1 MNERDLLKQH
11 ILNLNE
17 KSQAWMDAAPEG
29 EYRAAAIWDDTD
41 IDFRMNNCG
50 VKTPADW
57 DALLAWEEYYELYK
71 DRNGISPRWTKWSE
85 RTAEEWEKEIEL
97 LGL

>member
-57 DALLAWEEYYELYK
+57 DALLAWEEYYDVYK
-71 DRNGISPRWTKWSE
+71 AHNGISPRWTKWSE
-85 RTAEEWEKEIEL
+85 RTAGEWEKEIEL
-97 LGL
+97 LDL